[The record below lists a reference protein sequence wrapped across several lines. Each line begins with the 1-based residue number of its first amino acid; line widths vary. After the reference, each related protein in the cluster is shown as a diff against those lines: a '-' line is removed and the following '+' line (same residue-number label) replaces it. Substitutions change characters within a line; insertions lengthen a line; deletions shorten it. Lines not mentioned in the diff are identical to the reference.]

1 MVPTG
6 RLPGCA
12 LVLLS
17 FLSALIL
24 NTAYAQQPTD
34 RSINYD
40 SFDARSRSAQTSA
53 FHEAQSGRAYA
64 SGAVQRSGSS
74 FPRSLFDL
82 SGPIT
87 GPRSGDAETIARD
100 YLRREITAFQ
110 TKGASPF
117 NLPLVA
123 RYESAHAGLTHLT
136 FQPSYAGVAYFDSE
150 VQVHVGR
157 DGEIWRV
164 NQKPIAPAP
173 ATLSLT
179 LGPRTAVEAALREIA
194 PEVHPQLRVVDP
206 ENGPDRRA
214 VFSGPDLAGPVRVKQ
229 VWFPLPSV
237 SLPAWQVY
245 LPVAPLRTYA
255 VVVDDDSGKIL
266 FSLNLAHQ
274 VNPQGKVFPAGT
286 RPHPDAGP
294 QTSEP
299 FTGWPSTSGICPAD
313 VYPSQF
319 QSGPAAGGCWVEA
332 TETKGP
338 NVDAC
343 LDADGNNV
351 CDGRATDAQAHFDFD
366 FTDGYAQSGNA
377 VTDRN
382 AAIANAFYWANT
394 LHDWLY
400 RLGFDE
406 PAGNFQADNYSRGGA
421 AGDALWIDVQ
431 DAAAQNNAF
440 FTTPPDGIAPRMDL
454 GLFAGLRRDS
464 AFDADI
470 IIHEY
475 VHGLTTRLVG
485 GPNSV
490 IGLFRWHSGA
500 MGEGWSDAYAASFT
514 DDPVVGEYVTGNS
527 TTGIRGVAYDNS
539 PYTFGQFGTLRP
551 KAIPNTGLILNLPQ
565 VHSDGEIWATVL
577 WDVRQA
583 IGQSNFEQ
591 VATTALKLTPSRPS
605 MLDARDAILQ
615 AAQSSGVDGP
625 NGCTIWTAFAARG
638 FGYSALLNPIEAGQP
653 NDTALSVYEAYDAP
667 AICGGSPPLAV
678 DQRFND
684 DVESGT
690 NGWTASG
697 LWHRTTRRAASG
709 QYSWWFGQEST
720 GTYNTGARV
729 SGSLTS
735 PVIDLSGVTGA
746 AVEWDQVLLTEGFG
760 NAIDLG
766 GGAAGAYLNADS
778 GRLLISAD
786 SGATWKT
793 LTHLAHNTT
802 TGVFTAYRI
811 SLSRFSGSS
820 VLLRFAFDTIDNQFN
835 NFEGWFIDNVR
846 VSRLSAQQSQ
856 LIVAPQTLGFVALAG
871 GSTPP
876 SQTLSVT
883 EGQGGSLGWTTT
895 VTQGASWLSASPASG
910 MAPSTMTVSVSPA
923 GLPAGAYSG
932 AVTVSAPGALDSPAT
947 VNVTLTVTAAPTPA
961 ASWSFEET
969 GAGPGVAIVDSAGG
983 AHNGTTYGPGTV
995 ATTGVSG
1002 LSRLLNGA
1010 TDYVEVPPSAALT
1023 PQQFT
1028 VRAWVRL
1035 LSYPEK
1041 FGVLLS
1047 AFGGSN
1053 YQGWYLAVKSSGE
1066 VILLGATPPSSAPWL
1081 VSNAK
1086 LALGRWHAI
1095 AVTVDRTSGDAAIY
1109 IDGIRDVEAQFP
1121 GIDADTTQPL
1131 TFGRASWYDG
1141 YYLNAQIDEATID
1154 PRLQS
1159 AAEIAADYQSFSP
1172 PAPPTTT
1179 STVAEWDFESGAQD
1193 VSGNGHHGTTTGTQ
1207 IITAVSGQGRR
1218 FNGATD
1224 SISVPGST
1232 DLTPTSF
1239 TLRTW
1244 VKLISYPT
1252 DWGAVV
1258 ANYGGAADGWFVG
1271 INSSGRVLCTMG
1283 SLPDSALSVIS
1294 NTSVSLNRW
1303 QHLTVTYDGARRWV
1317 RFYLDGV
1324 AVGQGYVPGLTPQT
1338 SGVLSMGKASWAN
1351 DFYLNMDLD
1360 EVLLVPASWT
1370 STEVQS
1376 DFAAF
1381 QVDLG
1386 LQPVA
1391 EWRLDET
1398 ASGPGTVLADSSG
1411 NGHDAVTAGL
1421 GTDPIPAVSANGR
1434 SFTGRPDYAYMNPA
1448 PDLSTSSFSFTTW
1461 VKLDAH
1467 PGNWGVIYSTYG
1479 GDYQGWY
1486 VGVYNDG
1493 RVILSV
1499 SGLPTHNPWLLSAG
1513 SLLAGHWHHLAVT
1526 FDGGTRRGLIYID
1539 GKLDR
1544 GATFPAFTPQT
1555 AASPTF
1561 GRASWYDGYYLECKL
1576 DEARLYP
1583 GDLSAEEITTQI
1595 SSFPP
1600 PPLPDLPDPVAFWKF
1615 DDLGTGPGLIL
1626 ADSSGGGHDA
1636 VTEGLGTTSVAG
1648 VAGSARSFDGY
1659 PDYAHITP
1667 HADLSTAGF
1676 SFSTWVKLDALP
1688 SNWGV
1693 LFANYGGDF
1702 QGWYVGV
1709 FNDGRVILSVSGL
1722 PSSNPWLLSA
1732 GSLTAGNWHHV
1743 AVTFDGPS
1751 RRGLIYIDGV
1761 RDRSAVFPV
1770 FTPQTAIQ
1778 PTFGRASWYDGYY
1791 LRSILDHARLYP
1803 VELTAYQVAADMQ
1816 SAP

>member
-1 MVPTG
+1 MAPTG
-6 RLPGCA
+6 RLPGHA
-12 LVLLS
+12 LVFLA

-24 NTAYAQQPTD
+24 NTTYAQQPAD
-34 RSINYD
+34 RPINYE
-40 SFDARSRSAQTSA
+40 SFDARSTLPSASYAAKST
-53 FHEAQSGRAYA
+53 RAYA
-64 SGAVQRSGSS
+64 SGAMQQLGGS
-74 FPRSLFDL
+74 FPRSLFDP

-100 YLRREITAFQ
+100 YLRGKIAAFQ
-110 TKGASPF
+110 TKAASPF
-117 NLPLVA
+117 HLPLVA
-123 RYESAHAGLTHLT
+123 RYESADAGLIHLT
-136 FQPSYAGVAYFDSE
+136 FQPSYAGVAHFDSE
-150 VQVHVGR
+150 IQVHVGTN
-157 DGEIWRV
+157 GEIWRV

-173 ATLSLT
+173 ATLSVRLD
-179 LGPRTAVEAALREIA
+179 PRTAAEAALRKIA
-194 PEVHPQLRVVDP
+194 PEIQPQLQVVAP
-206 ENGPDRRA
+206 ESGSDRRA
-214 VFSGPDLAGPVRVKQ
+214 VFSDPDLAGPVRISQ
-229 VWFPLPSV
+229 VWFPLAGASV
-237 SLPAWQVY
+237 PAWQVY
-245 LPVAPLRTYA
+245 LPLAPLRTYSA
-255 VVVDDDSGKIL
+255 VVDDDSGEIL
-266 FSLNLAHQ
+266 FSLNLTRE
-274 VNPQGKVFPAGT
+274 VNPHGKVFQAAN

-294 QTSEP
+294 QTTEP
-299 FTGWPSTSGICPAD
+299 FTGWPAAGGNCSTD

-319 QSGPAAGGCWVEA
+319 QSGPAASGCWVEA

-351 CDGRATDAQAHFDFD
+351 CDGRATDPQAHFDFD

-382 AAIANAFYWANT
+382 AAITNAFYWANT

-406 PAGNFQADNYSRGGA
+406 PSGNFQADNYGRGGA
-421 AGDALWIDVQ
+421 AGDALWVDVQ
-431 DAAAQNNAF
+431 DGVAQNNAF

-464 AFDADI
+464 AFDADV

-475 VHGLTTRLVG
+475 VHGLTIRLVA
-485 GPNSV
+485 GPTSV
-490 IGLFRWHSGA
+490 IGLYRWHSGA
-500 MGEGWSDAYAASFT
+500 MGEGWSDAFAASFT
-514 DDPVVGEYVTGNS
+514 DDPVVGEYVSGNP
-527 TTGIRGVAYDNS
+527 TTGIRGVAYNNS
-539 PYTFGQFGTLRP
+539 PYTFGRFGTLRP
-551 KAIPNTGLILNLPQ
+551 KAIPGTNLIFDLPQ

-577 WDVRQA
+577 WDARQA
-583 IGQSNFEQ
+583 IGQANFEQ
-591 VATTALKLTPSRPS
+591 VVTTGLKLTPSRPS

-615 AAQSSGVDGP
+615 AAQSLGVDGP
-625 NGCTIWTAFAARG
+625 NGCSIWAAFAARG
-638 FGYSALLNPIEAGQP
+638 FGYSAALNPIEAGQP

-667 AICGGSPPLAV
+667 AICGGAASLAV

-697 LWHRTTRRAASG
+697 LWHRTARRAASG

-720 GTYNTGARV
+720 GTYNTGARAF
-729 SGSLTS
+729 GSLTS
-735 PVIDLSGVTGA
+735 PAIDLSGVTGA

-778 GRLLISAD
+778 GRLLISTD

-802 TGVFTAYRI
+802 TGTFTPYRI
-811 SLSRFSGSS
+811 NLSRFTGSS
-820 VLLRFAFDTIDNQFN
+820 ILLRFEIDTIDDQSND
-835 NFEGWFIDNVR
+835 FEGWFIDDVR
-846 VSRLSAQQSQ
+846 VSRLSTQPTQLVVTPQS
-856 LIVAPQTLGFVALAG
+856 LDFVAVAG

-876 SQTLSVT
+876 SQAFSVT
-883 EGQGGSLGWTTT
+883 EGQGGSVGWSAA

-910 MAPSTMTVSVSPA
+910 TAPSTVTVSVDPA
-923 GLPAGAYSG
+923 GLVAGVYSG
-932 AVTVSAPGALDSPAT
+932 TITITAPGAVDSPASID
-947 VNVTLTVTAAPTPA
+947 VTLTATAALTLA
-961 ASWSFEET
+961 ASWSFEES
-969 GAGPGVAIVDSAGG
+969 GAGPGVPVFDSSGG

-995 ATTGVSG
+995 ATTGASG
-1002 LSRLLNGA
+1002 LSRLFNGS
-1010 TDYVEVPPSAALT
+1010 TDYVEVPPSASLT

-1028 VRAWVRL
+1028 VRTWVRL

-1041 FGVLLS
+1041 FGVVLS

-1053 YQGWYLAVKSSGE
+1053 YQGWYLAVKSTGE
-1066 VILLGATPPSSAPWL
+1066 VILMGATPPNSAPWL

-1086 LALGRWHAI
+1086 LELGRWHAI
-1095 AVTVDRTSGDAAIY
+1095 AVTVDRASGDAAIY
-1109 IDGIRDVEAQFP
+1109 VDGIRDVGAQFP
-1121 GIDADTTQPL
+1121 GIDADTTQAF
-1131 TFGRASWYDG
+1131 TIGRASWYDG
-1141 YYLNAQIDEATID
+1141 YYLNAEIDETEIY
-1154 PRLQS
+1154 PWLQS
-1159 AAEIAADYQSFSP
+1159 AAEIAAHFQSFSP
-1172 PAPPTTT
+1172 PPPTVNM

-1193 VSGNGHHGTTTGTQ
+1193 VSGNGRHGAISGTQ
-1207 IITAVSGQGRR
+1207 LITAVSGQGRR

-1224 SISVPGST
+1224 SIAVSGST
-1232 DLTPTSF
+1232 DLTPASF

-1244 VKLISYPT
+1244 VKLLSYPT

-1303 QHLTVTYDGARRWV
+1303 QHLTVTYDGVRRWV
-1317 RFYLDGV
+1317 KLYLDGV
-1324 AVGQGYVPGLTPQT
+1324 AVGQGYVPGLTPRT
-1338 SGVLSMGKASWAN
+1338 SGVLTIGKASWTN

-1370 STEVQS
+1370 STQVQS

-1381 QVDLG
+1381 QANLG

-1461 VKLDAH
+1461 VKLDTH

-1486 VGVYNDG
+1486 VGVHNDG

-1499 SGLPTHNPWLLSAG
+1499 SGLPSHNPWLLSTS
-1513 SLLAGHWHHLAVT
+1513 SLQEGHWHHLAVT

-1539 GKLDR
+1539 GALDR

-1555 AASPTF
+1555 AVSPTF

-1583 GDLSAEEITTQI
+1583 GNLSATEITTQI

-1600 PPLPDLPDPVAFWKF
+1600 PPLPDLPDPVAFWRF
-1615 DDLGTGPGLIL
+1615 DDVGTGPGLIL

-1636 VTEGLGTTSVAG
+1636 VTEGLGTTSVGG

-1659 PDYAHITP
+1659 PDYAHVTP
-1667 HADLSTAGF
+1667 HPELSTASF

-1688 SNWGV
+1688 NNWGV

-1709 FNDGRVILSVSGL
+1709 FNDGRIILSISGL
-1722 PSSNPWLLSA
+1722 PASNPWLLSA
-1732 GSLTAGNWHHV
+1732 GSLTVGNWHHV

-1791 LRSILDHARLYP
+1791 LRCILDHTRLYP
-1803 VELTAYQVAADMQ
+1803 VELTPHQVAADMQ